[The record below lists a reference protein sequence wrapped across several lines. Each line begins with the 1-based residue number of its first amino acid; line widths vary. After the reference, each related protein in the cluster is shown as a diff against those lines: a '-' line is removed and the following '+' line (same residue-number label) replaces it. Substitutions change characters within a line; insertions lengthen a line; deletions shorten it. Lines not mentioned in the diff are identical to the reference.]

1 MITTA
6 AEYEKYLSQIYDVN
20 PPTLAVLL
28 PSSEPIYKINLNKR
42 TVEVPDFLSVE
53 KDHRAE
59 CLYFIVDRFFDNI
72 DLATT
77 TCVIQYINAGGE
89 SRVYAVPYYDV
100 TTYNNPD
107 SPKMLI
113 PWAIGGEATK
123 YAGDVTFSFRFYKL
137 NKVLDEKNPRYFTY
151 NLSTRPTKGKVLYG
165 LDIKD
170 LEASNYLADKEE
182 EIYARIAAL
191 ESLNWIDL

>member
-1 MITTA
+1 
-6 AEYEKYLSQIYDVN
+6 
-20 PPTLAVLL
+20 
-28 PSSEPIYKINLNKR
+28 
-42 TVEVPDFLSVE
+42 
-53 KDHRAE
+53 
-59 CLYFIVDRFFDNI
+59 
-72 DLATT
+72 
-77 TCVIQYINAGGE
+77 
-89 SRVYAVPYYDV
+89 
-100 TTYNNPD
+100 
-107 SPKMLI
+107 MLI

-191 ESLNWIDL
+191 ESLSWIDL